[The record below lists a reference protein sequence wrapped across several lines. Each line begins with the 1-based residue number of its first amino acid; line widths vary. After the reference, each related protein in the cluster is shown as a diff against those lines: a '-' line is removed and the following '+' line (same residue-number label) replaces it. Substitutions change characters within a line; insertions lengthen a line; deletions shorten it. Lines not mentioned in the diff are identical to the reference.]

1 MFKQSIKMSF
11 KAISSNKAR
20 SFLTML
26 GIIIGVMSLVVLVSL
41 ASGATGSVNDS
52 MNSMGKNVLTTTIM
66 DDKGNPMVQSDIDE
80 ILEACPAIYDISPYL
95 SGIANVKNGSQYESV
110 SITGVQSNYFDV
122 KGVELIDG
130 RNIID
135 IDDKN
140 GNYVIIIDENTANL
154 LFNSIDVIGNQV
166 YVNGYDFTVIGL
178 IESASDDSY
187 TGIIPFNTMTRI
199 GLSESSYKSFYVD
212 SVDQTDFTLAKEQLE
227 MHLTARFSYDD
238 EAFRI
243 MDVTVMLDAMNE
255 INSIMMILLG
265 GIASISLVVGGIGIM
280 NIMLV
285 SVTERTKEI
294 GIRKAIGAPNRSILL
309 QFMLEA
315 LVISLLGGF
324 IGLILS
330 FIILQIA
337 TVLVST
343 MTFTISGSIALIAI
357 GFSVFVGVVF
367 GLYPAYKA
375 AKKPTIEALR
385 HSV

>member
-1 MFKQSIKMSF
+1 
-11 KAISSNKAR
+11 
-20 SFLTML
+20 
-26 GIIIGVMSLVVLVSL
+26 
-41 ASGATGSVNDS
+41 
-52 MNSMGKNVLTTTIM
+52 
-66 DDKGNPMVQSDIDE
+66 MVQSDIDE

-199 GLSESSYKSFYVD
+199 RLSESSYKSFYVD